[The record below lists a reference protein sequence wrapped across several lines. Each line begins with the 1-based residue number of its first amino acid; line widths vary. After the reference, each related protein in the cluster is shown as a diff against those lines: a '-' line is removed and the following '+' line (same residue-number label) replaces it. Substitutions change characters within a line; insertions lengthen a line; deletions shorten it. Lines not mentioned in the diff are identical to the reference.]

1 MIKAR
6 VVIDNKLKIPI
17 SDLRYIALSFTSI
30 EHIIQITIL
39 QKNVQTQALPS
50 TVVNTYHLF
59 FLSFINNRLF
69 YAYLFSQITEKFR
82 VIKKKPDSS
91 EPGFLFYLR
100 VSKRP
105 LAIDKFLKNEFF
117 RFDNHVLYLAPFP
130 GVGNMYKVV
139 GCLNHSGIGKLSI
152 FFFED

>member
-17 SDLRYIALSFTSI
+17 NDLRYIALSFTSI

-39 QKNVQTQALPS
+39 QENVRTQALPS
-50 TVVNTYHLF
+50 STVNAYHLF

-82 VIKKKPDSS
+82 VIKKSQTLLS
-91 EPGFLFYLR
+91 LAFYF
-100 VSKRP
+100 
-105 LAIDKFLKNEFF
+105 I
-117 RFDNHVLYLAPFP
+117 
-130 GVGNMYKVV
+130 
-139 GCLNHSGIGKLSI
+139 
-152 FFFED
+152 